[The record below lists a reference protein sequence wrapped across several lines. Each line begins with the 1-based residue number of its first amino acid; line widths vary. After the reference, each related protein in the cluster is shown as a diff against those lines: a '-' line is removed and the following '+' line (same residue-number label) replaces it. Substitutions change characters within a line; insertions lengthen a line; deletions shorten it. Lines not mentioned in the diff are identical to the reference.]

1 MIFVTG
7 ATGTNGRPL
16 VERLRAR
23 GVALRLLTRDA
34 KKLEALRGPGVEVV
48 SGDLAKPESYAAALR
63 GCERAFLLSAVSQ
76 QIAEQEGAFAAA
88 AAQAGVRQIVKFSA
102 NGADAKSPY
111 ALGRMHGHAEE
122 AIAKSGLGCCTLRP
136 TFFQQNL
143 LWAAGSIKK
152 EGLFRNNLG
161 EARAAHI
168 DVRDIAAV
176 AAAILTSP
184 IAAHTGKVYELRGPQ
199 ALTFAEI
206 ADLFTQVVG
215 KPVRY
220 VNLTDAEYTAGMVRA
235 GLPEWLATAIAELA
249 AAARNGGAAQLNDH
263 VRTIGGKEPT
273 SVAAFL
279 AEHRAMLVG

>member
-7 ATGTNGRPL
+7 ASGTNGRPL
-16 VERLRAR
+16 VERLRAQ

-34 KKLEALRGPGVEVV
+34 KKLAALQGPGIEVV
-48 SGDLAKPESYAAALR
+48 SGDLAEPASYAAALR

-76 QIAEQEGAFAAA
+76 RIAEQEGAFAAA

-102 NGADAKSPY
+102 NGADPKSLY
-111 ALGRMHGHAEE
+111 ALGRMHGQAE
-122 AIAKSGLGCCTLRP
+122 AAVAASGVAWCALRP

-152 EGLFRNNLG
+152 DGSFRNNLG
-161 EARAAHI
+161 DARAAHV
-168 DVRDIAAV
+168 DVRDLAAV
-176 AAAILTSP
+176 EAAILTAP
-184 IAAHTGKVYELRGPQ
+184 IAVHAGKVYELRGPQ

-206 ADLFTQVVG
+206 AALFTQVVG
-215 KPVRY
+215 KPIRY
-220 VNLTDAEYTAGMVRA
+220 VNLTDAEYAAGMVRA

-249 AAARNGGAAQLNDH
+249 AVARDGSAALLNDQ

-273 SVAAFL
+273 TVAAFL
-279 AEHRAMLVG
+279 AEHRAALVG

>member
-7 ATGTNGRPL
+7 ASGTNGRPL

-34 KKLEALRGPGVEVV
+34 KKLDALRGAGVEVV
-48 SGDLAKPESYAAALR
+48 SGDLAEPASYAAALR

-76 QIAEQEGAFAAA
+76 RIAEQEGAFATA
-88 AAQAGVRQIVKFSA
+88 AAQAGVRQVVKFSA
-102 NGADAKSPY
+102 NGADPKSPY
-111 ALGRMHGHAEE
+111 ALGRMHGQAE
-122 AIAKSGLGCCTLRP
+122 AAVAASGIAWCALRP

-152 EGLFRNNLG
+152 DGTFRNNLG
-161 EARAAHI
+161 DARAAHV
-168 DVRDIAAV
+168 DVRDLAAV
-176 AAAILTSP
+176 AAAILTAP
-184 IAAHTGKVYELRGPQ
+184 IAAHAGKVYELRGPE

-206 ADLFTQVVG
+206 ATLFTQVVG

-220 VNLTDAEYTAGMVRA
+220 VNLTDAEYAAGMVRA

-249 AAARNGGAAQLNDH
+249 AVARDGSAARLNDH
-263 VRTIGGKEPT
+263 VRTLGGKEPT
-273 SVAAFL
+273 TVAAFL
-279 AEHRAMLVG
+279 AEHRAALVG